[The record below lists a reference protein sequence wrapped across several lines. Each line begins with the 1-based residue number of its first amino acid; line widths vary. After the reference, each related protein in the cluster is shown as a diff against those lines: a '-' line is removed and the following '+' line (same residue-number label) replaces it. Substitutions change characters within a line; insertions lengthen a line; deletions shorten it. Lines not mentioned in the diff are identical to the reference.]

1 MKLSFAKEVIGF
13 PTHEEALTA
22 DAILILATAVVLCRG
37 ACLSCLNSV
46 VCASLIEN

>member
-1 MKLSFAKEVIGF
+1 MKLLFANEAIG
-13 PTHEEALTA
+13 PPKHEEALLS
-22 DAILILATAVVLCRG
+22 DVISILATAVALCRG